1 MVRDELDLI
10 VRSSLGL
17 RWSALGPFLGLHLG
31 GGPVGYRGLVAPG
44 VPDEEH
50 PVMLRDKVVQLVED
64 TYGLNRY
71 GHFTTT
77 RDDRQRAVL
86 DALAGLPLPEPC
98 NN

>member
-1 MVRDELDLI
+1 
-10 VRSSLGL
+10 
-17 RWSALGPFLGLHLG
+17 
-31 GGPVGYRGLVAPG
+31 
-44 VPDEEH
+44 
-50 PVMLRDKVVQLVED
+50 MLRDKVVQLVED

-98 NN
+98 KQLTGHN